1 MNFAAAVSLDGRKV
15 SLVPLSQA
23 HRPDLID
30 AVKDGE
36 LWALWYTA
44 IPSPDQMEA
53 EITRRL
59 TLQQQGAMLPF
70 SVIEKSTGRVVGM
83 TTYLNIDAVNRRV
96 EIGATW
102 YRRRVQR
109 TAVNTEC
116 KFLLLN
122 YAFETLKCIAVEFRT
137 HFFNHQSRAGIE
149 RLGAR
154 LDGVLRQHQLAR
166 NGTMRDTCVYSIIDS
181 EWPTV
186 KSHLDYQLNKSR

>member
-70 SVIEKSTGRVVGM
+70 SVIEKSSGRVVGM

-122 YAFETLKCIAVEFRT
+122 YAFETLKCIAVE
-137 HFFNHQSRAGIE
+137 
-149 RLGAR
+149 
-154 LDGVLRQHQLAR
+154 
-166 NGTMRDTCVYSIIDS
+166 
-181 EWPTV
+181 
-186 KSHLDYQLNKSR
+186 